1 MAVTVDD
8 ADWLVRNAYVTALV
22 AQALGCPIHGS
33 SIFSLDTPLHLHTS
47 TLLHLLRNTFL
58 GTLLFLIL
66 LKMHTVKL
74 FDIFR
79 DDAQEV
85 IAPVYSKKCKTRKS
99 PCLAEKRW
107 APKHG
112 NLCVWRADLN
122 ISNVK
127 HKFICSIH
135 FEPQT
140 YACPTNI
147 AQSSLMPNATPA
159 LITCPNPS
167 ITPKR
172 RRPRD
177 RSTAPPAKK
186 RKLMTPEAGSEAS
199 DDVHPMEELPPPPT
213 PTPSPSLDMS
223 KNFKEHDR
231 LAQALTDM
239 TALRSQHQAQSR
251 KLNRLQ
257 ERLEE
262 KL

>member
-1 MAVTVDD
+1 MDVEQPV
-8 ADWLVRNAYVTALV
+8 
-22 AQALGCPIHGS
+22 
-33 SIFSLDTPLHLHTS
+33 
-47 TLLHLLRNTFL
+47 
-58 GTLLFLIL
+58 FLIGNAVNRCL
-66 LKMHTVKL
+66 PSICYLTVMDALASRCLKW
-74 FDIFR
+74 
-79 DDAQEV
+79 
-85 IAPVYSKKCKTRKS
+85 IAHV
-99 PCLAEKRW
+99 
-107 APKHG
+107 
-112 NLCVWRADLN
+112 
-122 ISNVK
+122 SNVK

-167 ITPKR
+167 ITSKR
-172 RRPRD
+172 PRPRD
-177 RSTAPPAKK
+177 RSTALPAKK
-186 RKLMTPEAGSEAS
+186 LKLMTPEAGSEAS
-199 DDVHPMEELPPPPT
+199 DDVHPMEELPPLPPPT
-213 PTPSPSLDMS
+213 PPPSLDMS

-239 TALRSQHQAQSR
+239 TALRSQYQAQSR

>member
-1 MAVTVDD
+1 MGFAKSNGPQENVLRIIDIAMQSTAAKLSNRSARDVDSRTGEY
-8 ADWLVRNAYVTALV
+8 VRFHQFPDPQKKREL
-22 AQALGCPIHGS
+22 C
-33 SIFSLDTPLHLHTS
+33 
-47 TLLHLLRNTFL
+47 
-58 GTLLFLIL
+58 
-66 LKMHTVKL
+66 LKW
-74 FDIFR
+74 
-79 DDAQEV
+79 
-85 IAPVYSKKCKTRKS
+85 IAHAR
-99 PCLAEKRW
+99 
-107 APKHG
+107 
-112 NLCVWRADLN
+112 RADLN

-239 TALRSQHQAQSR
+239 IALRSQYQAQSR

-257 ERLEE
+257 ERLEA